1 MSNTLVFTLS
11 DKNNFSNISASS
23 EIKNYIA
30 DLSGVGL
37 ETINLV
43 QNNFVK
49 FGALVKKGNGSFLV
63 VSDINFDE
71 NLNIVPTLQEA
82 YDFIDMEE
90 MERQLN

>member
-49 FGALVKKGNGSFLV
+49 FGALVKKDNGSFLI

>member
-49 FGALVKKGNGSFLV
+49 FGALVKKGNGSFLI

-90 MERQLN
+90 MERQLK

>member
-1 MSNTLVFTLS
+1 MSNDLVFKLS
-11 DKNNFSNISASS
+11 DKNNFSNISAYS

>member
-49 FGALVKKGNGSFLV
+49 FGALVKKGNGSFLI

-71 NLNIVPTLQEA
+71 NLNIVPTLQA